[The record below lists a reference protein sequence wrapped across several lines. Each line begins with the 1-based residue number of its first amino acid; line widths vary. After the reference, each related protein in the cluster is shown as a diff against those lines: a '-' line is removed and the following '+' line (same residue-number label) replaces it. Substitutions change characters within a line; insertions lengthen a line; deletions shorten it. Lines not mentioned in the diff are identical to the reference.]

1 MNPEDELHD
10 RLHRELGDPAST
22 EPAGLA
28 GAAGASDAG
37 WAAIEEASERR
48 QRRDRRLVLVATAT
62 AAVVVVALAL
72 VLAAHTDHSSSTAL
86 RTGSG
91 QTTMNPGSSTS
102 SGASITSVPTSG
114 GVSPLTQTQFVPT
127 TEPAT
132 TVGPT
137 QTTTAPTT
145 TSSTTP
151 AGQIDCGTA
160 YLASGW
166 PTTILPS
173 PTLQQC
179 ILSAFSA
186 GTSAIYRERAQTD
199 GEGGHIQIT
208 TYEVIGVRQVRRT
221 IDATGA
227 QPPGGVTTSTCSG
240 LASGP
245 DGQVV
250 ASGCV
255 AA

>member
-10 RLHRELGDPAST
+10 RLHQELGDPAST
-22 EPAGLA
+22 DATGP
-28 GAAGASDAG
+28 AGASDSG

-48 QRRDRRLVLVATAT
+48 RQRDRRLVMVATAT

-72 VLAAHTDHSSSTAL
+72 VLAAHSDRSSSTAL

-91 QTTMNPGSSTS
+91 QTTVAQGPGSYGTFAPCVC
-102 SGASITSVPTSG
+102 GPVLPGPVTTVP
-114 GVSPLTQTQFVPT
+114 PT
-127 TEPAT
+127 TRT
-132 TVGPT
+132 TIPVTTAGPT
-137 QTTTAPTT
+137 RPTTAPT

-151 AGQIDCGTA
+151 TGQIDCGTA

-179 ILSAFSA
+179 ILSAFAA
-186 GTSAIYRERAQTD
+186 GTPAIYRERAQTD
-199 GEGGHIQIT
+199 GEGGHIEIT
-208 TYEVIGVRQVRRT
+208 TYEVIGVRQARRT

-227 QPPGGVTTSTCSG
+227 QPPGGITVSVCSG

-245 DGQVV
+245 DGQLA
-250 ASGCV
+250 ASGC
-255 AA
+255 APT

>member
-10 RLHRELGDPAST
+10 RLHQELGDPAST
-22 EPAGLA
+22 GPTGP
-28 GAAGASDAG
+28 AGASDSG

-48 QRRDRRLVLVATAT
+48 RQRDRRLVLVATAT
-62 AAVVVVALAL
+62 AAVVVVALGL
-72 VLAAHTDHSSSTAL
+72 VLAAHTDRSSSTAL

-91 QTTMNPGSSTS
+91 RTTVVPGSSSTS
-102 SGASITSVPTSG
+102 AGASTSTPPTSG
-114 GVSPLTQTQFVPT
+114 GVSPLTQTQYVPT
-127 TEPAT
+127 TEPTT

-137 QTTTAPTT
+137 QTATAPT

-179 ILSAFSA
+179 LLSAFAA
-186 GTSAIYRERAQTD
+186 GTPAIYRERAQTD
-199 GEGGHIQIT
+199 GEGGHIKVT
-208 TYEVIGVRQVRRT
+208 TYEVIGVHQARRT
-221 IDATGA
+221 VDATGA
-227 QPPGGVTTSTCSG
+227 QPPGGITVSVCSG

-245 DGQVV
+245 DGQLT

-255 AA
+255 SD

>member
-10 RLHRELGDPAST
+10 RLHQELGDPAST
-22 EPAGLA
+22 DPIGPAGAL
-28 GAAGASDAG
+28 GASDSG

-48 QRRDRRLVLVATAT
+48 RRRDRRLVLAATAS
-62 AAVVVVALAL
+62 AVVVVVAVAL
-72 VLAAHTDHSSSTAL
+72 VLATHSDRSSRIAL

-91 QTTMNPGSSTS
+91 PTTVVPGSSSTS
-102 SGASITSVPTSG
+102 SGASTSVPPT
-114 GVSPLTQTQFVPT
+114 TFVPATVT
-127 TEPAT
+127 TRGPGQT
-132 TVGPT
+132 TIPVTTTGPT
-137 QTTTAPTT
+137 QTTSAPT

-151 AGQIDCGTA
+151 TGQIDCGTA

-166 PTTILPS
+166 PTTTVPS
-173 PTLQQC
+173 PAVQQC

-186 GTSAIYRERAQTD
+186 GTAAIYRERAQTD

-221 IDATGA
+221 VDATGA
-227 QPPGGVTTSTCSG
+227 QPPGAITVSVCSG

-245 DGQVV
+245 DGQLA
-250 ASGCV
+250 ASACTPG
-255 AA
+255 